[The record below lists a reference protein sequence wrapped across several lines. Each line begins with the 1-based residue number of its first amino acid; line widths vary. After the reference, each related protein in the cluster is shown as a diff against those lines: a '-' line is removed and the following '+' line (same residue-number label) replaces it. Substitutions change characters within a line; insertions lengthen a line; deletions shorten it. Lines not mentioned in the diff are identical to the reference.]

1 MVVKTQKSGDQ
12 CPKLLGPKRS
22 ITPGDILNIMPTDSE
37 YDRILSV
44 LKEQGYR
51 LTGPRRALVKLLAD
65 GRKPLSIQ
73 EMHAAVNDTSHESDG
88 CEEEINLV
96 TVYRFANLL
105 VDLGLAR
112 RVEFGQGYY
121 RYEREEPQAG
131 PHHHHLVCRQ
141 CGKVEDFHGCDIA
154 QTLTARLEAESGFK
168 VERHQLEL
176 YGTCPSCQT
185 A

>member
-1 MVVKTQKSGDQ
+1 MT
-12 CPKLLGPKRS
+12 
-22 ITPGDILNIMPTDSE
+22 TDSE
-37 YDRILSV
+37 YDRILSA
-44 LKEQGYR
+44 LKDQGYR
-51 LTGPRRALVKLLAD
+51 LTGPRRALVKLLAG
-65 GRKPLSIQ
+65 GREPLSIQ
-73 EMHAAVNDTSHESDG
+73 EMHAAVNKMPSDESDSD
-88 CEEEINLV
+88 EEINLV

-105 VDLGLAR
+105 VDLRLAR

-131 PHHHHLVCRQ
+131 PHHHHLVCQQ

-176 YGTCPSCQT
+176 YGTCPSCQ
-185 A
+185 AV